1 MTTIGIG
8 WGLDYNKKYNR
19 VHEKK
24 WKCPISAKT
33 RKRRELKM
41 FMMGIEDV
49 YGYWINIFNSHH
61 VNMMG
66 IEDVYSISSKPLRGT
81 EKSFFSFSF
90 CPYSFF
96 LFSFCPS
103 VGRLGLSSPR
113 TGTITFPIM
122 IWKEKIV
129 NFNLLHRIIRDLG
142 QNIKRGVGVL
152 HRFFPFSVS
161 LFSVRGMWAE
171 VSQNSSLHYRNFL
184 LLCRGKA
191 RVTSLIHWVDRG
203 TSLNRECLL
212 WRHKVRANE

>member
-1 MTTIGIG
+1 MEMSHQCK
-8 WGLDYNKKYNR
+8 N
-19 VHEKK
+19 EKK
-24 WKCPISAKT
+24 K
-33 RKRRELKM
+33 
-41 FMMGIEDV
+41 GIEDV
-49 YGYWINIFNSHH
+49 YDGNWRCLWILNKHLQFPSCQHDGNWRCLFNI
-61 VNMMG
+61 
-66 IEDVYSISSKPLRGT
+66 PLRGT

-113 TGTITFPIM
+113 TGTITFPFM

-152 HRFFPFSVS
+152 NRFFPFSVS